1 MIKNILTAAVV
12 AASIPATAQQS
23 INNDGTGQVLL
34 FPFYNADNAS
44 NSYFHVVNNTSD
56 SKSVKIRYKEYL
68 SGAVALEWNLY
79 MAPYDVYPMA
89 IAADAASGGAAVLTN
104 DDSCTVPALGT
115 ANGAYSGTTTGL
127 SDGSTLR
134 SQPFVPFLYANDEVN
149 GAARTLMGSLEVIEM
164 GVVSASVDV
173 TKCDELTDL
182 WNNGAW
188 SSNPSTNMSAP
199 TGGLSGNGYF
209 IKVDSA
215 YSTQIPVT
223 AIDGWSTT
231 VQHGSPA
238 SMLPTLDKGVKTA
251 TVDGQLV
258 DYSSKANGGALATSA
273 LLAAHTVL
281 NEVTVESSI
290 AASTD
295 IVMSYP
301 TKEYFVSGS
310 TALAPFTK
318 VYDST
323 KDVSTACETYK
334 LSQYDREG
342 FSNTGANSFS
352 PATTNGVAG
361 PVCDNV
367 AVVSFGPSSA
377 LGVGSVSVPAG
388 FNYQAGVAKFVG
400 EQVMPKSDNGV
411 TITGLPVIGFAS
423 TRIANG
429 VMSYGYSSPNK
440 TFASMTVSSGT

>member
-1 MIKNILTAAVV
+1 MIKNLLAAAVV
-12 AASIPATAQQS
+12 AATMPAAAQQS
-23 INNDGTGQVLL
+23 INNDQTGQVLL
-34 FPFYNADNAS
+34 FPFYNADNGS

-56 SKSVKIRYKEYL
+56 AKAVKVRYKEYL
-68 SGAVALEWNLY
+68 SSAVALEWNLY
-79 MAPYDVYPMA
+79 LAPYDVYPMA
-89 IAADAASGGAAVLTN
+89 IAADAASGGAAVLTA
-104 DDSCTVPALGT
+104 DDSCTVPTLGT
-115 ANGAYSGTTTGL
+115 ANGSYSGTTTEL

-134 SQPFVPFLYANDEVN
+134 SQPFVPFLYADDKVN
-149 GAARTLMGSLEVIEM
+149 GIARTLMGSVEVIEM
-164 GVVSASVDV
+164 GVVDSVDV
-173 TKCDELTDL
+173 TKCDEIAEL
-182 WNNGAW
+182 WDTGAW
-188 SSNPSTNMSAP
+188 STNSSTNLSAP

-215 YSTQIPVT
+215 YSTPIPVT

-231 VQHGSPA
+231 VQHGAPS
-238 SMLPTLDKGVKTA
+238 SMLPTLDQGVKKA

-273 LLAAHTVL
+273 LIAAHTVL

-295 IVMSYP
+295 IVLSYP
-301 TKEYFVSGS
+301 TKQYFVSGK

-318 VYDST
+318 VYDNT
-323 KDVSTACETYK
+323 KDVSTSCETYK

-400 EQVMPKSDNGV
+400 EQVMPVSDNGV
-411 TITGLPVIGFAS
+411 AITGLPVLGFAS
-423 TRIANG
+423 TVIANG
-429 VMSYGYSSPNK
+429 VMSYGYSSPSK
-440 TFASMTVSSGT
+440 TFSTMTVTSGS